1 VKVCEDFLFWVLKK
15 GAQKVKVILGK
26 CIGGGVE
33 IVNFFS
39 IDYERS
45 MVYIYIFFSLGGG
58 GLEKHEALWLL
69 KNCKSYTLNAH

>member
-1 VKVCEDFLFWVLKK
+1 MKVCEDFLFWVLKK

-45 MVYIYIFFSLGGG
+45 MVYIYIYIFFLGWGG
-58 GLEKHEALWLL
+58 VRK
-69 KNCKSYTLNAH
+69 T